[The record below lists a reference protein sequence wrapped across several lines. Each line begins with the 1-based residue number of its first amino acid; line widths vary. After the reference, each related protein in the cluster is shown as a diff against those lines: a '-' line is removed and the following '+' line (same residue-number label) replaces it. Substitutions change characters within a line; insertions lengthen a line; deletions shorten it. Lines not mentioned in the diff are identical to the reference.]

1 VKNQWVLV
9 VAVVGVLLT
18 ACTAPPEVEVTPTEA
33 PTPVDSEYNLTV
45 YSPEMFGEQKA
56 TASTDEN
63 GDVQIVVDYIHDG
76 QLYAKILVTGA
87 TKGTITECTVTNL
100 GPGLISGFEGP
111 LPCRLSW
118 EDNWFRGWIDWRG
131 HPRKFCGAFTSAY
144 ADRFLPWLGQE
155 SKCMF
160 QEQNL

>member
-1 VKNQWVLV
+1 MKLRWIF
-9 VAVVGVLLT
+9 VATVAGILFT
-18 ACTAPPEVEVTPTEA
+18 GCAAPSEVQATPTEA
-33 PTPVDSEYNLTV
+33 VLTATSEYNMTV

-63 GDVQIVVDYIHDG
+63 GNVQIVVDYFYDG
-76 QLYAKILVTGA
+76 HLYARILVMGS
-87 TKGTITECTVTNL
+87 TKGTITECTVSNL
-100 GPGLISGFEGP
+100 GPGPIGGFEGT